1 MVIIRCTCRFR
12 NMLKQAP
19 LSFKERDVSVLNKH
33 SARILVIKSSLLM
46 LYKIKV
52 TICSESHVR
61 HIKVITRQNFLM
73 LNLLVLKVTSRLT
86 KVNVGNHVV

>member
-1 MVIIRCTCRFR
+1 MVIIRCICLFR
-12 NMLKQAP
+12 HKLKQAP

-46 LYKIKV
+46 LYKTNV

-61 HIKVITRQNFLM
+61 HIKVITGQNFLM
-73 LNLLVLKVTSRLT
+73 LNLLVLKVMSRFERL
-86 KVNVGNHVV
+86 K